1 MRRTGRIRLEAFE
14 VLALVAF
21 VSTVVTLLAGGLRLT
36 PRTFWFIVRET
47 GPFLLLF
54 LGIGVV
60 VNVLYRLRPAGALR
74 PYLESLRS
82 PSWLLLTARIW
93 VAGVLLLYAYTWLKV
108 SIPLLNERL
117 WDAELSRLDQTFHAG
132 LSPSRFLVA
141 LFEGTP
147 VLRLLD
153 GVYGI
158 WLPMTMSG
166 AGFFAMTLSP
176 RARAQFFFSY
186 VMIWTLGVWTYVA
199 LPALGPAL
207 AYPWEWTTVHA
218 DLPQALET
226 QARLMGNYQKVVESR
241 VTGVLRA
248 GFNPSLGVAAMPSL
262 HVGIDALLLLWCFRR
277 ARPLAAVFLAALLLT
292 FLGSIVTGWHY
303 AVDAYVGGLLAYVSF
318 AASRRVS
325 LHLPDPEE
333 SPPSRTARQGVD
345 P

>member
-1 MRRTGRIRLEAFE
+1 MKRLLRFRPEAFE
-14 VLALVAF
+14 LLALVAF
-21 VSTVVTLLAGGLRLT
+21 ISTVSTLLAGGLRMT
-36 PRTFWFIVRET
+36 PRTLWFIVRET
-47 GPFLLLF
+47 GPFLALF
-54 LGIGVV
+54 LVAGVIA
-60 VNVLYRLRPAGALR
+60 NILFRLRPAGALR
-74 PYLESLRS
+74 PYLQSLRS
-82 PSWLLLTARIW
+82 PSWLFLTLRIW
-93 VAGVLLLYAYTWLKV
+93 VAGVLTLYAYTWLKV
-108 SIPLLNERL
+108 AIPLLSERL
-117 WDAELSRLDQTFHAG
+117 WDAELARLDQMIHAG

-147 VLRLLD
+147 LLWLLD
-153 GVYGI
+153 NVYAI
-158 WLPMTMSG
+158 WLPMTMTG

-218 DLPQALET
+218 ELPNALET
-226 QARLMGNYQKVVESR
+226 QARLMGNYERVVESR
-241 VTGVLRA
+241 TTGVLRA

-262 HVGIDALLLLWCFRR
+262 HVGIVALLLLWCFRR
-277 ARPLAAVFLAALLLT
+277 ARSLASVFIAALMLT

-318 AASRRVS
+318 AASKMVS
-325 LHLPDPEE
+325 PHLPDPEE
-333 SPPSRTARQGVD
+333 ILQARAPLRGVE